1 MNGSTEKIVKR
12 FPRPLGLTSLAVE
25 YQNHPSDD
33 LKFRLWNHA
42 VHQWLLS
49 NGKFGGRYMDVNT
62 LSKVTGIPTDY
73 IQGFMKDQVLNSK
86 LWDKDKQEELINGLL
101 GQTLAW
107 SLEDR
112 LAIKAQVDLLR
123 ESQAG
128 KYTPFVSAELNKA
141 MKMML
146 DSSTG
151 LQQVIRT
158 FMGGG
163 TTNIFNMFNQQNN
176 VDQHTENNTISLE
189 DARQLILDSNVVYN
203 DKSKEARLLETRYDL
218 GALPEVVATKQEGM
232 EVSEGASFN
241 INQAE
246 IKEVIEDYKGSS
258 ESASREHHE
267 MRREIEQNID
277 PYEEDP
283 EAYIELNSDQYKE
296 PEPDSFASTFLNK

>member
-1 MNGSTEKIVKR
+1 
-12 FPRPLGLTSLAVE
+12 
-25 YQNHPSDD
+25 
-33 LKFRLWNHA
+33 
-42 VHQWLLS
+42 
-49 NGKFGGRYMDVNT
+49 
-62 LSKVTGIPTDY
+62 
-73 IQGFMKDQVLNSK
+73 
-86 LWDKDKQEELINGLL
+86 
-101 GQTLAW
+101 
-107 SLEDR
+107 
-112 LAIKAQVDLLR
+112 
-123 ESQAG
+123 
-128 KYTPFVSAELNKA
+128 
-141 MKMML
+141 ML

-232 EVSEGASFN
+232 DGSEGASFN

-246 IKEVIEDYKGSS
+246 IKEVIEDYKGSY